1 MIKKAFGKTSKTIT
15 AAALILSASSI
26 ASGLLGFLRD
36 RLLAGKFGASQ
47 ELDIYYAAFR
57 IPNLVFAIL
66 ISGGI
71 IAAFLPVFSKSF
83 NEDKEKAWDLTNNLL
98 NVFLIFS
105 ILICGLLFIFTPYL
119 VKLIVPGFTA
129 ENMAQTVALTRI
141 IFLSPIFF
149 GISNIF
155 SSILQYFNR
164 FISFA
169 LAPIFYNLGIIF
181 GIFVFLPRFGLKGL
195 AMGVVLGAFLH
206 WFIQLPSALAS
217 GFKYKPIFNLKSPDL
232 RRIFWLMIPRT
243 FSAVASHFNL
253 IIVTSIASLIGVG
266 NISIFSF
273 SENLRSFPISII
285 GGSFAVAAYPF
296 LARFWA
302 DGEKDK
308 FYESFSST
316 FRQTLLLI
324 IPISFAFFLLR
335 GPIVRIVLGT
345 GRFDWIDTRLTAAC
359 LGLFSI
365 GIFTYALI
373 PFFQRMFFA
382 IQNTKTPFFN
392 SLLALGI
399 NVGLSWGLTWVFS
412 FSNFFSRFFANL
424 LSLRD
429 IPNIG
434 VIGLPLSISIT
445 GIIQFFFLYF
455 LLKRKVKNL
464 PIKEIWESAKKI
476 LVASVIMSGVIYLSM
491 NVTSGF
497 INVLTTQGILI
508 QATIAVVAGV
518 ISYAILCFVL
528 QIKEFNVFLS
538 TIGIKFKKDGRK
550 TN

>member
-1 MIKKAFGKTSKTIT
+1 
-15 AAALILSASSI
+15 
-26 ASGLLGFLRD
+26 
-36 RLLAGKFGASQ
+36 
-47 ELDIYYAAFR
+47 
-57 IPNLVFAIL
+57 
-66 ISGGI
+66 
-71 IAAFLPVFSKSF
+71 
-83 NEDKEKAWDLTNNLL
+83 
-98 NVFLIFS
+98 
-105 ILICGLLFIFTPYL
+105 
-119 VKLIVPGFTA
+119 
-129 ENMAQTVALTRI
+129 
-141 IFLSPIFF
+141 
-149 GISNIF
+149 
-155 SSILQYFNR
+155 
-164 FISFA
+164 
-169 LAPIFYNLGIIF
+169 
-181 GIFVFLPRFGLKGL
+181 
-195 AMGVVLGAFLH
+195 
-206 WFIQLPSALAS
+206 
-217 GFKYKPIFNLKSPDL
+217 
-232 RRIFWLMIPRT
+232 
-243 FSAVASHFNL
+243 
-253 IIVTSIASLIGVG
+253 
-266 NISIFSF
+266 
-273 SENLRSFPISII
+273 
-285 GGSFAVAAYPF
+285 
-296 LARFWA
+296 
-302 DGEKDK
+302 
-308 FYESFSST
+308 
-316 FRQTLLLI
+316 
-324 IPISFAFFLLR
+324 
-335 GPIVRIVLGT
+335 
-345 GRFDWIDTRLTAAC
+345 
-359 LGLFSI
+359 
-365 GIFTYALI
+365 
-373 PFFQRMFFA
+373 MFFA

-491 NVTSGF
+491 NVTSGC